1 MLFVRRQE
9 AGSRHGPIPHDCS
22 NPDHAIKMSSKS
34 TLAWETLVKYV
45 WLGVLYCIL
54 VIVMGFH
61 GYAASLEFLT
71 YPVLLK
77 KFTCIKKWDFIS
89 QSIIPAVP
97 LFANTFGSIVGGI
110 AVDKIG
116 RRPVLIVG
124 CFLVVLSEIVNLMSM
139 NAILYVVT
147 RTLTSLIMGIIYL
160 VSALFVTESVPLAHR
175 LNALLVYFLIRQ
187 FSYALYPLIVDKS
200 PFDADTYSWKTV
212 TTVTI
217 VIAICGIVIGF
228 VFPEPAQSEMIR
240 REACP
245 TKNNMCMKYKLINLD
260 KAELAGIKSEHTF
273 GSYLDMFYSG
283 GKVAASL
290 LLVIYFVSGL
300 LNSAL
305 YFSMPIAAEISAC
318 GEDLKMAK
326 PCNEE
331 NVDIPDSKMLGV
343 MIGSFIGVIMAY
355 ICAQRYGRKN
365 TMRGPAAFRVIVT
378 ISLVLCVAQKF
389 MLAQLGLIMVL
400 TAMMEFTAE
409 IYAIE
414 LYAIRSRGTAF
425 GLLLGLRTFG
435 IACYMLLSPLVS
447 NFLSVDLKMALLTI
461 LGTLVFGC
469 SLGLRKDTFFMSLN
483 IEDAIVDVGL

>member
-1 MLFVRRQE
+1 
-9 AGSRHGPIPHDCS
+9 
-22 NPDHAIKMSSKS
+22 
-34 TLAWETLVKYV
+34 
-45 WLGVLYCIL
+45 
-54 VIVMGFH
+54 
-61 GYAASLEFLT
+61 
-71 YPVLLK
+71 
-77 KFTCIKKWDFIS
+77 
-89 QSIIPAVP
+89 
-97 LFANTFGSIVGGI
+97 
-110 AVDKIG
+110 
-116 RRPVLIVG
+116 
-124 CFLVVLSEIVNLMSM
+124 
-139 NAILYVVT
+139 
-147 RTLTSLIMGIIYL
+147 
-160 VSALFVTESVPLAHR
+160 
-175 LNALLVYFLIRQ
+175 
-187 FSYALYPLIVDKS
+187 LYPLIVDKS

-355 ICAQRYGRKN
+355 ICLSG
-365 TMRGPAAFRVIVT
+365 
-378 ISLVLCVAQKF
+378 
-389 MLAQLGLIMVL
+389 
-400 TAMMEFTAE
+400 TAE
-409 IYAIE
+409 KTQCVVPQHSE
-414 LYAIRSRGTAF
+414 S
-425 GLLLGLRTFG
+425 
-435 IACYMLLSPLVS
+435 
-447 NFLSVDLKMALLTI
+447 
-461 LGTLVFGC
+461 
-469 SLGLRKDTFFMSLN
+469 
-483 IEDAIVDVGL
+483 